1 MKPFSIAID
10 GPAGSGKTTVS
21 GIISKRLG
29 ILHLD
34 TGAMYR
40 ALAYKALK
48 AGLDVNDVEQ
58 LKPMLSST
66 RLNVEFDSNS
76 SQRVILDGTD
86 VMDKIRTSA
95 VSKAASDIAV
105 HPEVRLMLVELQ
117 RNIAREISLVIDGRD
132 IGSYVLPDS
141 PFKFYITADPR
152 ERAKRRLLELQAR
165 GLDVDKTLDEM
176 TDEINARDKTDS
188 TREFAPL
195 TRAEDAV
202 YIDTTALTVDEVA
215 DIIINRVRDGCKKTD

>member
-40 ALAYKALK
+40 ALAYKALS

>member
-40 ALAYKALK
+40 ALAYKALSV
-48 AGLDVNDVEQ
+48 GIDVNDLEQ

-66 RLNVEFDSNS
+66 RINVEFDSNS

-141 PFKFYITADPR
+141 PFKFYITATPE
-152 ERAKRRLLELQAR
+152 ERARRRLLELQAR
-165 GLDVDKTLDEM
+165 GLDTDKTPDEM
-176 TDEINARDKTDS
+176 IDEINARDRTDS
-188 TREFAPL
+188 TRKFAPL

-202 YIDTTALTVDEVA
+202 YIDTTDLTVDEVA
-215 DIIINRVRDGCKKTD
+215 DIIINRVRDGCKKAD